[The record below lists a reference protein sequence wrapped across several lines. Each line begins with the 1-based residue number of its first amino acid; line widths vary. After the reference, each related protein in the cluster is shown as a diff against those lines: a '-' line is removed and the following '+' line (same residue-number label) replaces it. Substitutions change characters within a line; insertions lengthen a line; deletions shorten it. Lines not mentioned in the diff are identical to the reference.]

1 MLLLR
6 AIGDRWPRAAL
17 LLGAPGTV
25 GRVNQGLL
33 RKLGRDA
40 FVHSEPARD
49 AENGKREALFE
60 LLLELSLAVPDSP
73 DQPQAPAT
81 RERLRSLVA
90 ELARIIEEIPEVD
103 PETGGPE
110 VIDAGEWERGRW
122 LMRTTATV
130 GKSQERLLFFLI
142 PFRPRGFEG
151 PSAQLPEGSITAR
164 PICADGRMITTNLP
178 KSADGTPIHLAGLSG
193 WLTSRRLD
201 PVLDFIAD
209 DEALRVSAS
218 IAALDARLEGRSPT
232 AAYNGLLAGRFKFPQ
247 ETSAE
252 IHRRMRL
259 ISRALRSASDREEL
273 AFLAPAGIDLD
284 RITNKVLSREPD
296 LMAEAHYVQG
306 GWSIVARNVFN
317 GRGKVDFI
325 ARKGDDFVACEVK
338 SWTAQG
344 TDEGE
349 STLSPS
355 QLWERL
361 GPNARAS
368 MENVRKAAFDWA
380 IKNDVSEECI
390 RFDVALIIH
399 DSVVRVPDA
408 F

>member
-6 AIGDRWPRAAL
+6 EIGDRWPRAAL
-17 LLGAPGTV
+17 LLGAPGFV

-33 RKLGRDA
+33 RKLGREA
-40 FVHSEPARD
+40 FVHSDPARD
-49 AENGKREALFE
+49 MKNGKRGALLE
-60 LLLELSLAVPDSP
+60 LLLKLSQAIPHSP

-81 RERLRSLVA
+81 RESLRSLVA
-90 ELARIIEEIPEVD
+90 ELARIIDEIPEIH
-103 PETGGPE
+103 PESDEPA

-122 LMRTTATV
+122 LLRTTATV
-130 GKSQERLLFFLI
+130 GKSQQRLLFFLI

-151 PSAQLPEGSITAR
+151 PSAHLPEGSIKSR
-164 PICADGRMITTNLP
+164 PICADGRMITTGV
-178 KSADGTPIHLAGLSG
+178 SDDGIPVHLAGRSG
-193 WLTSRRLD
+193 WITSRRLD

-232 AAYNGLLAGRFKFPQ
+232 AAYNGLLAGKFKFPQ

-259 ISRALRSASDREEL
+259 ISRALRSASDRDEL
-273 AFLAPAGIDLD
+273 AFLAPAGVDLD
-284 RITNKVLSREPD
+284 RIANKVLSKEPD
-296 LMAEAHYVQG
+296 LMAEAHYIQG
-306 GWSIVARNVFN
+306 GWNIVARNVFN

-338 SWTAQG
+338 LWTTQS
-344 TDEGE
+344 TEEGD
-349 STLSPS
+349 SALSPR

-368 MENVRKAAFDWA
+368 MENVRKAALDWA
-380 IKNDVSEECI
+380 IKNDVSEECV